1 MMTIVAK
8 PVIKNK
14 YWIVESDGTKI
25 ATIQAIE
32 EGGGFAYVHD
42 DTREQ
47 FASIK
52 LISKKYNIVFDTAK
66 PTKTKITHE
75 AYGFPCS
82 SKPYNQVW
90 DVQRKLPIYSK
101 EPRSKSLY
109 CAGYYA
115 IKFNN
120 AWITEFCP
128 KNITVTRYEHHGP
141 YTTKAE
147 AADKIKE
154 LKA

>member
-1 MMTIVAK
+1 MTIVAK

-42 DTREQ
+42 NRREQ

-66 PTKTKITHE
+66 PTKTKPAHE
-75 AYGFPCS
+75 CYGFPCS

-101 EPRSKSLY
+101 EPKSKSLY

-115 IKFNN
+115 VKFNN
-120 AWITEFCP
+120 SWITEYCP
-128 KNITVTRYEHHGP
+128 KNITVSRYDHFGP
-141 YTTKAE
+141 YATKSE
-147 AADKIKE
+147 ATDKIKE
-154 LKA
+154 LKV